1 MQGMNF
7 QIGRFKL
14 LKNHL
19 LKSYGLGKAALKFT
33 CQNVNNLFK
42 KKNKALTKG
51 DISADSV
58 PHKKKQERAYHP
70 FLFTVLKRCNGL
82 PSRMHPRRRIPKAN
96 TKKNPTKSSS
106 TRF

>member
-58 PHKKKQERAYHP
+58 PHKKSKKEP
-70 FLFTVLKRCNGL
+70 TTLFS
-82 PSRMHPRRRIPKAN
+82 SR
-96 TKKNPTKSSS
+96 
-106 TRF
+106 F